1 MEKMKILKTDK
12 STYNQYVEAGLWKPK
27 GNVIFNSQISGKVE
41 ADVKVKGGKDKFV
54 TTTIIIIDYFY
65 NKVDFRR

>member
-12 STYNQYVEAGLWKPK
+12 TTYNQYVEAGLWKPK

-41 ADVKVKGGKDKFV
+41 ADVKVKGTKDKFV
-54 TTTIIIIDYFY
+54 TMTIIILDYFY

>member
-27 GNVIFNSQISGKVE
+27 GNVKFNSQISGKVE
-41 ADVKVKGGKDKFV
+41 ADVKVKGTKDKFV